1 MIIKG
6 MQTNKSEI
14 FYDGIRENRLALATL
29 GQAADVPIET
39 EKLFLLSQEAEHFGG
54 AGKLSGAGGGDCGRA
69 FVRADT
75 DVEQLYRAWE
85 LTGKIGRE
93 SCRGTWK

>member
-1 MIIKG
+1 

-39 EKLFLLSQEAEHFGG
+39 EKLFLLSQEAEHCGG
-54 AGKLSGAGGGDCGRA
+54 AGQLSGAGGGDCGLA
-69 FVRADT
+69 FVPADT

-85 LTGKIGRE
+85 RSEERRVGRAPGPETGR
-93 SCRGTWK
+93 WW